1 MNFSDLIDTLSI
13 EEQKEISRYVNFRRE
28 VAPQGYR
35 PVIASSRGRVTKL
48 LKGGDDSLV
57 EFVEELLK
65 PDILASIGHEDPLLK
80 AKLRGVV
87 ARKKMLE
94 YQGQPWKTE
103 DVASFLDISVQ
114 AVSKKR
120 KLGKIL
126 GLSLGGKGYVFPGWQ
141 FDHNGILPELSTVLS
156 ILNKGLVPD
165 WDKLRFFISKDYKLN
180 GKTPIECLQACD
192 SESVKMAAEAYGVHS
207 AA

>member
-35 PVIASSRGRVTKL
+35 PIIASSKGRVAKL
-48 LKGGDDSLV
+48 LKGGDESLV
-57 EFVEELLK
+57 EFVKELLK
-65 PDILASIGHEDPLLK
+65 PDILASMGDGDPLLK

-103 DVASFLDISVQ
+103 DVASF
-114 AVSKKR
+114 
-120 KLGKIL
+120 
-126 GLSLGGKGYVFPGWQ
+126 F
-141 FDHNGILPELSTVLS
+141 
-156 ILNKGLVPD
+156 
-165 WDKLRFFISKDYKLN
+165 
-180 GKTPIECLQACD
+180 
-192 SESVKMAAEAYGVHS
+192 
-207 AA
+207 